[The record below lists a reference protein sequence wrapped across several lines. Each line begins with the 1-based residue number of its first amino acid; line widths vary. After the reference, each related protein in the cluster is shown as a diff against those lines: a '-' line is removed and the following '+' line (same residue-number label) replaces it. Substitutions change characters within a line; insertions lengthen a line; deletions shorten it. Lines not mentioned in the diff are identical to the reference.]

1 MPANAK
7 VGIQNKIK
15 PKVIKPNPYEMPKL
29 LKLSKT
35 PKVKNVEDAINIKL
49 KTVDRAGSKLR
60 MKFLSQLGIIIFLLK
75 FLSIITI
82 KNKGIVYISESHTSM
97 FM

>member
-1 MPANAK
+1 
-7 VGIQNKIK
+7 
-15 PKVIKPNPYEMPKL
+15 MPKL

-60 MKFLSQLGIIIFLLK
+60 MKFLSRVGATIFLLK
-75 FLSIITI
+75 FLSIINI
-82 KNKGIVYISESHTSM
+82 KNKGIMYIAASHIKR
-97 FM
+97 FI

>member
-1 MPANAK
+1 
-7 VGIQNKIK
+7 
-15 PKVIKPNPYEMPKL
+15 MPKL

-60 MKFLSQLGIIIFLLK
+60 MKFLSQLGAIIFLLK
-75 FLSIITI
+75 FLFQAASIRE
-82 KNKGIVYISESHTSM
+82 NLFPNSLFYSE
-97 FM
+97 FLRNIY